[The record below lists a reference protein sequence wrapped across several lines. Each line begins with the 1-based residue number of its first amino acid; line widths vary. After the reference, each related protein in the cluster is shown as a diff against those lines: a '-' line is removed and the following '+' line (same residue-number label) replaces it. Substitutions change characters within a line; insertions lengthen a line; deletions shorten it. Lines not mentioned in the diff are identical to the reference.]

1 MNRRLREISVSLKN
15 LKKQL
20 PTNESLTITVF
31 WDDGDNKFDDDLSF
45 SVTFPSN
52 NYNKTKRR

>member
-1 MNRRLREISVSLKN
+1 MNRRLQTININLKN
-15 LKKQL
+15 LKKRL

-31 WDDGDNKFDDDLSF
+31 WNDGDNKSDDLSF
-45 SVTFPSN
+45 SVTFPNN

>member
-1 MNRRLREISVSLKN
+1 MNKRLQTININLKN

-20 PTNESLTITVF
+20 PTNEALTITVF
-31 WDDGDNKFDDDLSF
+31 WDDGDNKSDDNLSF

>member
-1 MNRRLREISVSLKN
+1 MNRRLQTININLKN
-15 LKKQL
+15 LKKRL

-31 WDDGDNKFDDDLSF
+31 WNDGDNKSDDDLSF
-45 SVTFPSN
+45 SVTFPNN

>member
-1 MNRRLREISVSLKN
+1 MNKRLQAININLKN
-15 LKKQL
+15 LKKRL

-31 WDDGDNKFDDDLSF
+31 WDDGDNKSDDDLSF
-45 SVTFPSN
+45 SVTFPNN